1 MHGIHTGPGSI
12 VENSIVSSPQVK
24 QPCSF
29 NQVNSIM
36 PFIKLSEYL
45 CEIVIGEN
53 VLGVRG
59 ERGRERKRT
68 VDKQSEK
75 RSVSQ
80 KQKWRGLEMAVSE
93 KGHLSIFNKTNQ

>member
-1 MHGIHTGPGSI
+1 MAYTQPISI
-12 VENSIVSSPQVK
+12 VENSIVTSPQVK
-24 QPCSF
+24 QPCLF
-29 NQVNSIM
+29 NQVCSMM

-45 CEIVIGEN
+45 CGSVTGEN
-53 VLGVRG
+53 VVGVRG